1 MLVNCRSFNPRDNG
15 ADNQDNH
22 ISNLEQIRSAA
33 FDASPAAQVVVDV
46 NGLLI
51 LANERC
57 CTQFNLSSR
66 DIGRPLQEV
75 ELSYRPLEL
84 RSRIEQVYQE
94 RRNAI
99 QNEVEWTSPSGE
111 SLYFDIKIAPL
122 FGLSSKLLGVS
133 ISFTDATREIKLP
146 EELEHSNQELEF
158 VSQELRLTN
167 EELETSNEELQLT
180 NEELET
186 MNEELQSSNEELQT
200 INKEMRLSGEELYK
214 VNFFLESILGS
225 LCGAVVVV
233 NPSLQILVWN
243 SKAEDL
249 WGLRA
254 TEVLGQHFFNLDI
267 GLPVENLRQ
276 PLRTCITEEPQVIE
290 VTLQATNCRGKSI
303 LCKVTCTSL
312 IGRRNSIQGA
322 IVLMEQVAEG

>member
-1 MLVNCRSFNPRDNG
+1 MRNNG

-33 FDASPAAQVVVDV
+33 FDASPVAQVVVDV

-75 ELSYRPLEL
+75 ESYRPLEL
-84 RSRIEQVYQE
+84 RSRIEQVYQK

-99 QNEVEWTSPSGE
+99 QNEVEWTTPSGE

-146 EELEHSNQELEF
+146 EELEHSNQKLEF

-167 EELETSNEELQLT
+167 GT
-180 NEELET
+180 
-186 MNEELQSSNEELQT
+186 
-200 INKEMRLSGEELYK
+200 
-214 VNFFLESILGS
+214 
-225 LCGAVVVV
+225 
-233 NPSLQILVWN
+233 
-243 SKAEDL
+243 
-249 WGLRA
+249 
-254 TEVLGQHFFNLDI
+254 
-267 GLPVENLRQ
+267 
-276 PLRTCITEEPQVIE
+276 
-290 VTLQATNCRGKSI
+290 
-303 LCKVTCTSL
+303 
-312 IGRRNSIQGA
+312 
-322 IVLMEQVAEG
+322 

>member
-1 MLVNCRSFNPRDNG
+1 M
-15 ADNQDNH
+15 
-22 ISNLEQIRSAA
+22 
-33 FDASPAAQVVVDV
+33 
-46 NGLLI
+46 I

-146 EELEHSNQELEF
+146 EELEHSNQKLEF

-167 EELETSNEELQLT
+167 GT
-180 NEELET
+180 
-186 MNEELQSSNEELQT
+186 
-200 INKEMRLSGEELYK
+200 
-214 VNFFLESILGS
+214 
-225 LCGAVVVV
+225 
-233 NPSLQILVWN
+233 
-243 SKAEDL
+243 
-249 WGLRA
+249 
-254 TEVLGQHFFNLDI
+254 
-267 GLPVENLRQ
+267 
-276 PLRTCITEEPQVIE
+276 
-290 VTLQATNCRGKSI
+290 
-303 LCKVTCTSL
+303 
-312 IGRRNSIQGA
+312 
-322 IVLMEQVAEG
+322 